1 MKKFLMLL
9 ISFFMFISFTK
20 ADYISCNLQK
30 AVNNNTEYSKGD
42 TIEVNVITDF
52 YSEDG
57 ILNKADIQIYYNP
70 YVFELLPDYNDE
82 SVYIED
88 GYKITNFNTY
98 SSIIDFSIQN
108 VTGKNMYV
116 NGGDILISKLKFKVK
131 DTAPNGYASIE
142 LIGNNSNFYVKGD
155 NESFP
160 CNNSK
165 LYYNIVDNAKINIDS
180 TLSGIFLYTDKE
192 IFIDMKPNV
201 TTYNI
206 DVDYKNVT
214 YYPYCS
220 SSECE
225 FTFNPKNADESSH
238 VLKEGK
244 NVIKII
250 NDVDGVKTTYTLNI
264 NYAKKTEDVQYKFP
278 SLKRLT
284 VENFKF
290 LEEFKESVY
299 TYHLVVPSTV
309 DSLLIDYDADNDV
322 NVEIVGNENFV
333 TGENI
338 VRIKTNNDYDE
349 GNYYIVVTKTEKEE
363 DTKIPD
369 IKEDDEKKD
378 EVVKKTNNKYILIG
392 LFSILI
398 VLSYIL
404 YDIFYNRKKKLKEE
418 SITDDVGTNEETD
431 NEENDVDETNDKE

>member
-1 MKKFLMLL
+1 
-9 ISFFMFISFTK
+9 MFISFTK

-30 AVNNNTEYSKGD
+30 GVNNNTEYSKGD

-57 ILNKADIQIYYNP
+57 ILDKANVQIYYNP
-70 YVFELLPDYNDE
+70 YVFELLPAYNDE
-82 SVYIED
+82 NVYIED

-108 VTGKNMYV
+108 ITGKNMYV
-116 NGGDILISKLKFKVK
+116 NGGNILISKLKFKVK
-131 DTAPNGYASIE
+131 DSAPNGRASIE
-142 LIGNNSNFYVKGD
+142 LIGENSEFYVKSS
-155 NESFP
+155 EEEFP

-165 LYYNIVDNAKINIDS
+165 LYYNIVGNAKINIDS
-180 TLSGIFLYTDKE
+180 TLSGMSLYTDKE
-192 IFIDMKPNV
+192 IFIDIKPNV
-201 TTYNI
+201 TTYSI
-206 DVDYKNVT
+206 DT
-214 YYPYCS
+214 HQESISFYPYCS

-225 FTFNPKNADESSH
+225 TTFNPTNAE
-238 VLKEGK
+238 VNYKLKEGK
-244 NVIKII
+244 NVIQII
-250 NDVDGVKTTYTLNI
+250 NDVDGAKTTYTLNI
-264 NYAKKTEDVQYKFP
+264 NYSKKTEDVQYKFP
-278 SLKRLT
+278 SLKKLT

-290 LEEFKESVY
+290 LEEFKEDVY

-322 NVEIVGNENFV
+322 NVEIIGNENFV

-363 DTKIPD
+363 DTKIPA

-398 VLSYIL
+398 VVSYIL
-404 YDIFYNRKKKLKEE
+404 YDIYNNKKKSQEE
-418 SITDDVGTNEETD
+418 NNDEIKNDTEENNTNESNN
-431 NEENDVDETNDKE
+431 NEE

>member
-1 MKKFLMLL
+1 
-9 ISFFMFISFTK
+9 
-20 ADYISCNLQK
+20 
-30 AVNNNTEYSKGD
+30 
-42 TIEVNVITDF
+42 
-52 YSEDG
+52 
-57 ILNKADIQIYYNP
+57 
-70 YVFELLPDYNDE
+70 
-82 SVYIED
+82 
-88 GYKITNFNTY
+88 
-98 SSIIDFSIQN
+98 
-108 VTGKNMYV
+108 MYV

-225 FTFNPKNADESSH
+225 FTFNPKNANESSH

-322 NVEIVGNENFV
+322 NVEIIGNENFV

-349 GNYYIVVTKTEKEE
+349 GNYYIVVTKTKKEE

-404 YDIFYNRKKKLKEE
+404 YDIFYSRKKKLKEE
-418 SITDDVGTNEETD
+418 STTDDMSTNEETD

>member
-1 MKKFLMLL
+1 MKKFLILL

-30 AVNNNTEYSKGD
+30 GVNNNTEYSKGD

-57 ILNKADIQIYYNP
+57 ILDKADIQIYYNP
-70 YVFELLPDYNDE
+70 YVFELLPAYNDE
-82 SVYIED
+82 NVYIED

-108 VTGKNMYV
+108 ITGKNMYV
-116 NGGDILISKLKFKVK
+116 NGGNILISKLKFKVK
-131 DTAPNGYASIE
+131 DSAPNGRASIE
-142 LIGNNSNFYVKGD
+142 LIGDNSEFYVKSS
-155 NESFP
+155 EEEFP

-165 LYYNIVDNAKINIDS
+165 LYYNIVGNAKINIDS
-180 TLSGIFLYTDKE
+180 TLSGMSLYTDKE
-192 IFIDMKPNV
+192 IFIDIKPNV
-201 TTYNI
+201 TTYSI
-206 DVDYKNVT
+206 DT
-214 YYPYCS
+214 HQESISFYPYCS

-225 FTFNPKNADESSH
+225 TTFNPTNAE
-238 VLKEGK
+238 VNYKLKEGK
-244 NVIKII
+244 NVIQII
-250 NDVDGVKTTYTLNI
+250 NDVDGAKTTYTLNI

-278 SLKRLT
+278 SLKKLT

-290 LEEFKESVY
+290 LEEFKEDVY

-322 NVEIVGNENFV
+322 NVEIIGNENFV

-363 DTKIPD
+363 DSKLPVIDEPTDDD
-369 IKEDDEKKD
+369 IKETKN
-378 EVVKKTNNKYILIG
+378 TNNKYILIG
-392 LFSILI
+392 VFSILI
-398 VLSYIL
+398 VVSYIL
-404 YDIFYNRKKKLKEE
+404 YDIYNNKKKSQEE
-418 SITDDVGTNEETD
+418 NNDEIKNDTEENNTNESNN
-431 NEENDVDETNDKE
+431 NEE

>member
-1 MKKFLMLL
+1 MKKFLILL

-30 AVNNNTEYSKGD
+30 EVNNNTEYSKGD

-57 ILNKADIQIYYNP
+57 ILDKANIQIYYNP
-70 YVFELLPDYNDE
+70 YVFELLPAYNDE
-82 SVYIED
+82 NVYIED

-108 VTGKNMYV
+108 ITGKNMYV
-116 NGGDILISKLKFKVK
+116 NGGNILISKLKFKVK
-131 DTAPNGYASIE
+131 DSAPNGRASIE
-142 LIGNNSNFYVKGD
+142 LIGDSSEFYVKSS
-155 NESFP
+155 EEEFP

-165 LYYNIVDNAKINIDS
+165 LYYNIVGNAKINIDS
-180 TLSGIFLYTDKE
+180 TLSGMSLYTNKE
-192 IFIDMKPNV
+192 IFIDIKPNV
-201 TTYNI
+201 TTYSI
-206 DVDYKNVT
+206 DT
-214 YYPYCS
+214 HQESISFYPYCS

-225 FTFNPKNADESSH
+225 TTFNPTNAE
-238 VLKEGK
+238 VNYKLKEGK
-244 NVIKII
+244 NVIQII
-250 NDVDGVKTTYTLNI
+250 NDVDGAKTTYTLNI

-278 SLKRLT
+278 SLKKLT

-290 LEEFKESVY
+290 LEEFKEDVY

-322 NVEIVGNENFV
+322 NVEIIGNENFV

-363 DTKIPD
+363 DSKLPVIDEPTDDD
-369 IKEDDEKKD
+369 IKETKN
-378 EVVKKTNNKYILIG
+378 TNNKYILIG
-392 LFSILI
+392 VFSILI
-398 VLSYIL
+398 VVSYIL
-404 YDIFYNRKKKLKEE
+404 YDIYNNKKKSQEE
-418 SITDDVGTNEETD
+418 NNDEIKNDTEENNTNESNN
-431 NEENDVDETNDKE
+431 NEE

>member
-30 AVNNNTEYSKGD
+30 GVNNNTEYSKGD

-57 ILNKADIQIYYNP
+57 ILDKANVQIYYNP
-70 YVFELLPDYNDE
+70 YVFELLPAYNDE
-82 SVYIED
+82 NVYIED

-108 VTGKNMYV
+108 ITGKNMYV
-116 NGGDILISKLKFKVK
+116 NGGNILISKLKFKVK
-131 DTAPNGYASIE
+131 DSAPNGQASIE
-142 LIGNNSNFYVKGD
+142 LIGDNSEFYVKSS
-155 NESFP
+155 EEEFP

-165 LYYNIVDNAKINIDS
+165 LYYNIVGNAKINIDS
-180 TLSGIFLYTDKE
+180 TLSGMFLYTDKE
-192 IFIDMKPNV
+192 IFIDIKPNV
-201 TTYNI
+201 TTYSI
-206 DVDYKNVT
+206 DT
-214 YYPYCS
+214 HQETISFYPYCS

-225 FTFNPKNADESSH
+225 TTFNPTNAE
-238 VLKEGK
+238 VNYKLKEGK
-244 NVIKII
+244 NVIQII

-278 SLKRLT
+278 SLKKLT

-290 LEEFKESVY
+290 LEEFKEDVY

-322 NVEIVGNENFV
+322 NVEIIGNENFV

-363 DTKIPD
+363 DSKLPVIDEPTNDD
-369 IKEDDEKKD
+369 IKETKN
-378 EVVKKTNNKYILIG
+378 TNNKYILIG
-392 LFSILI
+392 VFSILI
-398 VLSYIL
+398 VVSYIL
-404 YDIFYNRKKKLKEE
+404 YDIYNNKKKSQEE
-418 SITDDVGTNEETD
+418 NNDKIKNDTEENNTNESNN
-431 NEENDVDETNDKE
+431 NEE

>member
-30 AVNNNTEYSKGD
+30 GVNNNTEYSKGD

-57 ILNKADIQIYYNP
+57 ILDKANVQIYYNP
-70 YVFELLPDYNDE
+70 YVFELLPAYNDE
-82 SVYIED
+82 NVYIED

-108 VTGKNMYV
+108 ITGKNMYV
-116 NGGDILISKLKFKVK
+116 NGGNILISKLKFKVK
-131 DTAPNGYASIE
+131 DSAPNGRASIE
-142 LIGNNSNFYVKGD
+142 LIGDNSEFYVKSS
-155 NESFP
+155 EEEFP

-165 LYYNIVDNAKINIDS
+165 LYYNIVGNAKINIDS
-180 TLSGIFLYTDKE
+180 TLSGMFLYTDKE
-192 IFIDMKPNV
+192 IFIDIKPNV
-201 TTYNI
+201 TTYSI
-206 DVDYKNVT
+206 DT
-214 YYPYCS
+214 HQETISFYPYCS

-225 FTFNPKNADESSH
+225 TTFNPTNAEANYK
-238 VLKEGK
+238 LKEGK
-244 NVIKII
+244 NVIQII

-278 SLKRLT
+278 ILKKLT

-290 LEEFKESVY
+290 LEEFKEDVY

-322 NVEIVGNENFV
+322 NVEIIGNENFV

-349 GNYYIVVTKTEKEE
+349 GNYYIVVNKTEKEE
-363 DTKIPD
+363 DSKLPVIDEPTNDD
-369 IKEDDEKKD
+369 IKETKN
-378 EVVKKTNNKYILIG
+378 TNNKYILIG
-392 LFSILI
+392 VFSILI
-398 VLSYIL
+398 VVSYIL
-404 YDIFYNRKKKLKEE
+404 YDIYNNKKKSQEE
-418 SITDDVGTNEETD
+418 NNDEIKNDTEENNTNESNN
-431 NEENDVDETNDKE
+431 NEE

>member
-1 MKKFLMLL
+1 MKKFLILL

-30 AVNNNTEYSKGD
+30 GVNNNTEYSKGD

-57 ILNKADIQIYYNP
+57 ILDKANIQIYYNP
-70 YVFELLPDYNDE
+70 YVFELLPAYNDE
-82 SVYIED
+82 NVYIED

-108 VTGKNMYV
+108 ITGKNMYV
-116 NGGDILISKLKFKVK
+116 NGGNILISKLKFKVK
-131 DTAPNGYASIE
+131 DSAPNGRASIE
-142 LIGNNSNFYVKGD
+142 LIGDNSEFYVKSS
-155 NESFP
+155 EEEFP

-165 LYYNIVDNAKINIDS
+165 LYYNIVGNAKINIDS
-180 TLSGIFLYTDKE
+180 TLSGMSLYTDKE
-192 IFIDMKPNV
+192 IFIDIKPNV
-201 TTYNI
+201 TTYSI
-206 DVDYKNVT
+206 DT
-214 YYPYCS
+214 HQESISFYPYCS

-225 FTFNPKNADESSH
+225 TTFNPTNAE
-238 VLKEGK
+238 VNYKLKEGK
-244 NVIKII
+244 NVIQII
-250 NDVDGVKTTYTLNI
+250 NDVDGAKTTYTLNI

-278 SLKRLT
+278 SLKKLT

-290 LEEFKESVY
+290 LEEFKEDVY

-322 NVEIVGNENFV
+322 NVEIIGNENFV

-363 DTKIPD
+363 DTKIPVIDEPTNDD
-369 IKEDDEKKD
+369 IKETKN
-378 EVVKKTNNKYILIG
+378 TNNKYILIG
-392 LFSILI
+392 VFSILI
-398 VLSYIL
+398 VVSYIL
-404 YDIFYNRKKKLKEE
+404 YDIYNNKKKSQEE
-418 SITDDVGTNEETD
+418 NNDEIKNDTEENNTNESNN
-431 NEENDVDETNDKE
+431 NEE

>member
-1 MKKFLMLL
+1 MKKFLILL

-30 AVNNNTEYSKGD
+30 GVNNNTEYSKGD

-57 ILNKADIQIYYNP
+57 ILDKADIQIYYNP
-70 YVFELLPDYNDE
+70 YVFELLPAYNDE
-82 SVYIED
+82 NVYIED

-108 VTGKNMYV
+108 ITGKNMYV
-116 NGGDILISKLKFKVK
+116 NGGNILISKLKFKVK
-131 DTAPNGYASIE
+131 DSAPNGRASIE
-142 LIGNNSNFYVKGD
+142 LIGDNSEFYVKSS
-155 NESFP
+155 EEEFP

-165 LYYNIVDNAKINIDS
+165 LYYNIVGNAKINIDS
-180 TLSGIFLYTDKE
+180 TLSGMSLYTDKE
-192 IFIDMKPNV
+192 IFIDIKPNV
-201 TTYNI
+201 TTYSI
-206 DVDYKNVT
+206 DT
-214 YYPYCS
+214 HQESISFYPYCS

-225 FTFNPKNADESSH
+225 TTFNPTNAE
-238 VLKEGK
+238 VNYKLKEGK
-244 NVIKII
+244 NVIQII
-250 NDVDGVKTTYTLNI
+250 NDVDGAKTTYTLNI

-278 SLKRLT
+278 SLKKLT

-322 NVEIVGNENFV
+322 NVEIIGNENFV

-363 DTKIPD
+363 DSKLPVIDEPTDDD
-369 IKEDDEKKD
+369 IKETKN
-378 EVVKKTNNKYILIG
+378 TNNKYILIG
-392 LFSILI
+392 VFSILI
-398 VLSYIL
+398 VVSYIL
-404 YDIFYNRKKKLKEE
+404 YDIYNNKKKSQEE
-418 SITDDVGTNEETD
+418 NNDEIKNDTEENNTNESNN
-431 NEENDVDETNDKE
+431 NEE

>member
-30 AVNNNTEYSKGD
+30 GVNNNTEYSKGD

-57 ILNKADIQIYYNP
+57 ILDKADIQIYYNP
-70 YVFELLPDYNDE
+70 YVFELLPAYNDE
-82 SVYIED
+82 NVYIED

-108 VTGKNMYV
+108 ITGKNMYV
-116 NGGDILISKLKFKVK
+116 NGGNILISKLKFKVK
-131 DTAPNGYASIE
+131 DSAPNGRASIE
-142 LIGNNSNFYVKGD
+142 LIGDNSEFYVKSS
-155 NESFP
+155 EEEFP

-165 LYYNIVDNAKINIDS
+165 LYYNIVGNAKINIDS
-180 TLSGIFLYTDKE
+180 TLSGMSLYTDKE
-192 IFIDMKPNV
+192 IFIDIKPNV
-201 TTYNI
+201 TTYSI
-206 DVDYKNVT
+206 DT
-214 YYPYCS
+214 HQETISFYPYCS

-225 FTFNPKNADESSH
+225 TTFNPTNAEANYK
-238 VLKEGK
+238 LKEGK
-244 NVIKII
+244 NVIQII

-278 SLKRLT
+278 SLKKLT

-290 LEEFKESVY
+290 LEEFKEDVY

-322 NVEIVGNENFV
+322 NVEIIGNENFV

-363 DTKIPD
+363 DSKLPVIDEPTNDD
-369 IKEDDEKKD
+369 IKETKN
-378 EVVKKTNNKYILIG
+378 TNNKYILIG
-392 LFSILI
+392 VFSILI
-398 VLSYIL
+398 VVSYIL
-404 YDIFYNRKKKLKEE
+404 YDIYNNKKKSQEE
-418 SITDDVGTNEETD
+418 NNDKIKNDTEENNTNESNN
-431 NEENDVDETNDKE
+431 NEE

>member
-30 AVNNNTEYSKGD
+30 GVNNNTEYSKGD

-52 YSEDG
+52 YSEYG
-57 ILNKADIQIYYNP
+57 ILDKANIQIYYNP
-70 YVFELLPDYNDE
+70 YVFDLLPAYNDE
-82 SVYIED
+82 NVYIED

-108 VTGKNMYV
+108 ITGKNMYV
-116 NGGDILISKLKFKVK
+116 NGGNILISKLKFKVK

-290 LEEFKESVY
+290 LEEFKENVY

-322 NVEIVGNENFV
+322 NVEIIGNENFV

-369 IKEDDEKKD
+369 IKEDNEKKD

-404 YDIFYNRKKKLKEE
+404 YDIFYSRKKKLKEE
-418 SITDDVGTNEETD
+418 STTDDMSTNEETD

>member
-1 MKKFLMLL
+1 MKKFLILL

-30 AVNNNTEYSKGD
+30 GVNNNTEYSKGD

-57 ILNKADIQIYYNP
+57 ILDKADIQIYYNP
-70 YVFELLPDYNDE
+70 YVFELLPAYNDE
-82 SVYIED
+82 NVYIED

-108 VTGKNMYV
+108 ITGKNMYV
-116 NGGDILISKLKFKVK
+116 NGGNILISKLKFKVK
-131 DTAPNGYASIE
+131 DSAPNGRASIE
-142 LIGNNSNFYVKGD
+142 LIGDNSEFYVKSS
-155 NESFP
+155 EEEFP

-165 LYYNIVDNAKINIDS
+165 LYYNIVGNAKINIDS
-180 TLSGIFLYTDKE
+180 TLSGMSLYTDKE
-192 IFIDMKPNV
+192 IFIDIKPNV
-201 TTYNI
+201 TTYSI
-206 DVDYKNVT
+206 DT
-214 YYPYCS
+214 HQESISFYPYCS

-225 FTFNPKNADESSH
+225 TTFNPTNAE
-238 VLKEGK
+238 VNYKLKEGK
-244 NVIKII
+244 NVIQII
-250 NDVDGVKTTYTLNI
+250 NDVDGAKTTYTLNI

-278 SLKRLT
+278 SLKKLT

-290 LEEFKESVY
+290 LEEFKEDVY

-322 NVEIVGNENFV
+322 NVEIIGNENFV

-349 GNYYIVVTKTEKEE
+349 GNYYIVVNKTEKEE
-363 DTKIPD
+363 DSKLPVIDEPTNDD
-369 IKEDDEKKD
+369 IKETKN
-378 EVVKKTNNKYILIG
+378 TNNKYILIG
-392 LFSILI
+392 VFSILI
-398 VLSYIL
+398 VVSYIL
-404 YDIFYNRKKKLKEE
+404 YDIYNNKKKSQEE
-418 SITDDVGTNEETD
+418 NNDEIKNDTEENNTNESNN
-431 NEENDVDETNDKE
+431 NEE

>member
-9 ISFFMFISFTK
+9 ISFFIFISFTK
-20 ADYISCNLQK
+20 ADYVSCNLQK
-30 AVNNNTEYSKGD
+30 GVNNNTEYSKGD

-70 YVFELLPDYNDE
+70 YVFELLPAYNDE

-116 NGGDILISKLKFKVK
+116 NGGNILISKLKFKVK
-131 DTAPNGYASIE
+131 DTAPSGYASIE
-142 LIGNNSNFYVKGD
+142 LIGNNSNFYVKDD

-165 LYYNIVDNAKINIDS
+165 LYYNIVDNAKVNIDS

-206 DVDYKNVT
+206 DVDYENVT
-214 YYPYCS
+214 YYPFCS

-225 FTFNPKNADESSH
+225 FNFNPKNADESSH

-244 NVIKII
+244 NVIQII
-250 NDVDGVKTTYTLNI
+250 NDVDGAKTTYTLNI
-264 NYAKKTEDVQYKFP
+264 NYVKKTEDVQYKFP

-284 VENFKF
+284 IENFKF
-290 LEEFKESVY
+290 LEEFKENVY

-322 NVEIVGNENFV
+322 NVKIIGNENFK

-338 VRIKTNNDYDE
+338 VRISTENDLGE
-349 GNYYIVVTKTEKEE
+349 QSYYIFVTKAEKEDDSKLPVIDE
-363 DTKIPD
+363 PKDDD
-369 IKEDDEKKD
+369 IKETKN
-378 EVVKKTNNKYILIG
+378 TNNKYILIG
-392 LFSILI
+392 VFSILI
-398 VLSYIL
+398 VVSYIL
-404 YDIFYNRKKKLKEE
+404 YDIYNNKKKSQEKNNEE
-418 SITDDVGTNEETD
+418 IKNDTEENNTNES
-431 NEENDVDETNDKE
+431 NNSEE

>member
-30 AVNNNTEYSKGD
+30 GVNNNTEYSKGD

-57 ILNKADIQIYYNP
+57 ILDKANVQIYYNP
-70 YVFELLPDYNDE
+70 YVFELLPAYNDE
-82 SVYIED
+82 NVYIED

-108 VTGKNMYV
+108 ITGKNMYV
-116 NGGDILISKLKFKVK
+116 NGGNILISKLKFKVK
-131 DTAPNGYASIE
+131 DSAPNGQTSIE
-142 LIGNNSNFYVKGD
+142 LIGDSSEFYVKSS
-155 NESFP
+155 EEEFP

-165 LYYNIVDNAKINIDS
+165 LYYNIVGNAKINIDS
-180 TLSGIFLYTDKE
+180 TLSGMFLYTDKE
-192 IFIDMKPNV
+192 IFIDIKPNV
-201 TTYNI
+201 TTYSI
-206 DVDYKNVT
+206 DT
-214 YYPYCS
+214 HQESISFYPYCS

-225 FTFNPKNADESSH
+225 TTFNPTNAE
-238 VLKEGK
+238 VNYKLKEGK
-244 NVIKII
+244 NVIQII
-250 NDVDGVKTTYTLNI
+250 NDVDGAKTTYTLNI

-290 LEEFKESVY
+290 LEEFKEDMY

-322 NVEIVGNENFV
+322 NVEIIGNENFV

-363 DTKIPD
+363 DSKLPVIDEPTNDD
-369 IKEDDEKKD
+369 IKETKN
-378 EVVKKTNNKYILIG
+378 TNNKYILIG
-392 LFSILI
+392 VFSILI
-398 VLSYIL
+398 VVSYIL
-404 YDIFYNRKKKLKEE
+404 YDIYNNKKKSQEE
-418 SITDDVGTNEETD
+418 NNDEIKNDTEENNTNESNN
-431 NEENDVDETNDKE
+431 NEE

>member
-30 AVNNNTEYSKGD
+30 GVNNNTEYSKGD

-52 YSEDG
+52 YSEYG
-57 ILNKADIQIYYNP
+57 ILDKADIQIYYNP
-70 YVFELLPDYNDE
+70 YVFELLPAYNDE
-82 SVYIED
+82 NIYIED

-108 VTGKNMYV
+108 ITGKNMYV
-116 NGGDILISKLKFKVK
+116 NGGNILISKLKFKVK
-131 DTAPNGYASIE
+131 DSAPNGQTSIE
-142 LIGNNSNFYVKGD
+142 LIGDSSEFYVKSS
-155 NESFP
+155 EEEFP

-165 LYYNIVDNAKINIDS
+165 LYYNIVGNAKINIDS
-180 TLSGIFLYTDKE
+180 TLSGMFLYTDKE

-206 DVDYKNVT
+206 DT
-214 YYPYCS
+214 HQESISFYPYCS

-225 FTFNPKNADESSH
+225 TTFNPTNAE
-238 VLKEGK
+238 VNYKLKEGK
-244 NVIKII
+244 NVIQII

-278 SLKRLT
+278 SLKKLT

-290 LEEFKESVY
+290 LEEFKEDVY

-322 NVEIVGNENFV
+322 NVEIIGNENFV

-349 GNYYIVVTKTEKEE
+349 GNYYIVVNKTEKEE
-363 DTKIPD
+363 DSKLPVIDEPTNDD
-369 IKEDDEKKD
+369 IKETKN
-378 EVVKKTNNKYILIG
+378 TNNKYILIG
-392 LFSILI
+392 VFSILI
-398 VLSYIL
+398 VVSYIL
-404 YDIFYNRKKKLKEE
+404 YDIYNNKKKSQEE
-418 SITDDVGTNEETD
+418 NNDEIKNDTEENNTNESNN
-431 NEENDVDETNDKE
+431 NEE

>member
-1 MKKFLMLL
+1 MKKFLILL

-30 AVNNNTEYSKGD
+30 GVNNNTEYSKGD

-57 ILNKADIQIYYNP
+57 ILDKADIQIYYNP
-70 YVFELLPDYNDE
+70 YVFELLPAYNDE
-82 SVYIED
+82 NVYIED

-108 VTGKNMYV
+108 ITGKNMYV
-116 NGGDILISKLKFKVK
+116 NGGNILISKLKFKVK
-131 DTAPNGYASIE
+131 DSAPNGRASIE
-142 LIGNNSNFYVKGD
+142 LIGDNSEFYVKSS
-155 NESFP
+155 EEEFP

-165 LYYNIVDNAKINIDS
+165 LYYNIVGNAKINIDS
-180 TLSGIFLYTDKE
+180 TLSGMSLYTDKE

-201 TTYNI
+201 TTYSI
-206 DVDYKNVT
+206 DT
-214 YYPYCS
+214 HQESISFYPYCS

-225 FTFNPKNADESSH
+225 TTFNPTNAE
-238 VLKEGK
+238 VNYKLKEGK
-244 NVIKII
+244 NVIQII
-250 NDVDGVKTTYTLNI
+250 NDVDGAKTTYTLNI

-278 SLKRLT
+278 SLKKLT

-290 LEEFKESVY
+290 LEEFKEDVY

-322 NVEIVGNENFV
+322 NVEIIGNENFV

-349 GNYYIVVTKTEKEE
+349 GNYYIVVNKTEKEDDSKLPVIDE
-363 DTKIPD
+363 PTNDD
-369 IKEDDEKKD
+369 IKETKN
-378 EVVKKTNNKYILIG
+378 TNNKYILIG
-392 LFSILI
+392 VFSILI
-398 VLSYIL
+398 VVSYIL
-404 YDIFYNRKKKLKEE
+404 YDIYNNKKKSQEE
-418 SITDDVGTNEETD
+418 NNDEIKNDTEENNTNESNN
-431 NEENDVDETNDKE
+431 NEE

>member
-30 AVNNNTEYSKGD
+30 GVNNNTEYSKGD

-57 ILNKADIQIYYNP
+57 ILDKANVQIYYNP
-70 YVFELLPDYNDE
+70 YVFELLPAYNDE
-82 SVYIED
+82 NVYIED

-108 VTGKNMYV
+108 ITGKNMYE
-116 NGGDILISKLKFKVK
+116 NGGNILISKLKFKVK
-131 DTAPNGYASIE
+131 DSAPNGRASIE
-142 LIGNNSNFYVKGD
+142 LIGENSEFYVKSS
-155 NESFP
+155 EEEFP

-165 LYYNIVDNAKINIDS
+165 LYYNIVGNAKINIDS
-180 TLSGIFLYTDKE
+180 TLSGMFLYTDKE
-192 IFIDMKPNV
+192 IFIDIKPNV
-201 TTYNI
+201 TTYSI
-206 DVDYKNVT
+206 DT
-214 YYPYCS
+214 HQESISFYPYCS

-225 FTFNPKNADESSH
+225 TTFNPTNAE
-238 VLKEGK
+238 VNYKLKEGK
-244 NVIKII
+244 NVIQII

-278 SLKRLT
+278 SLKKLT

-290 LEEFKESVY
+290 LEEFKEDVY

-322 NVEIVGNENFV
+322 NVEIIGNENFV

-363 DTKIPD
+363 DSKLPVIDEPTDDD
-369 IKEDDEKKD
+369 IKETKN
-378 EVVKKTNNKYILIG
+378 TNNKYILIG
-392 LFSILI
+392 VFSILI
-398 VLSYIL
+398 VVSYIL
-404 YDIFYNRKKKLKEE
+404 YDIYNNKKKSQEE
-418 SITDDVGTNEETD
+418 NNDEIKNDTEENNTNESNN
-431 NEENDVDETNDKE
+431 NEE

>member
-30 AVNNNTEYSKGD
+30 GVNNNTEYSKGD

-57 ILNKADIQIYYNP
+57 ILDKADIQIYYNP
-70 YVFELLPDYNDE
+70 YVFELLPAYNDE
-82 SVYIED
+82 NVYIED

-108 VTGKNMYV
+108 ITGKNMYV
-116 NGGDILISKLKFKVK
+116 NGGNILISKLKFKVK
-131 DTAPNGYASIE
+131 DSAPNGRASIE
-142 LIGNNSNFYVKGD
+142 LIGDNSEFYVKSS
-155 NESFP
+155 EEEFP

-165 LYYNIVDNAKINIDS
+165 LYYNIVGNAKINIDS
-180 TLSGIFLYTDKE
+180 TLSGMSLYTDKE
-192 IFIDMKPNV
+192 IFIDIKPNV
-201 TTYNI
+201 TTYN
-206 DVDYKNVT
+206 VDT
-214 YYPYCS
+214 HQESISFYPYCS

-225 FTFNPKNADESSH
+225 TTFNPTNAE
-238 VLKEGK
+238 VNYKLKEGK
-244 NVIKII
+244 NVIQII
-250 NDVDGVKTTYTLNI
+250 NDVDGAKTTYTLNI

-278 SLKRLT
+278 SLKKLT

-290 LEEFKESVY
+290 LEEFKEDVY

-322 NVEIVGNENFV
+322 NVEIIGNENFV

-363 DTKIPD
+363 DSKLPVIDEPTDDD
-369 IKEDDEKKD
+369 IKETKN
-378 EVVKKTNNKYILIG
+378 TNNKYILIG
-392 LFSILI
+392 VFSILI
-398 VLSYIL
+398 VVSYIL
-404 YDIFYNRKKKLKEE
+404 YDIYNNKKKSQEE
-418 SITDDVGTNEETD
+418 NNDEIKNDTEENNTNESNN
-431 NEENDVDETNDKE
+431 NEE

>member
-1 MKKFLMLL
+1 MKKFLILL

-30 AVNNNTEYSKGD
+30 GVNNNTEYSKGD

-57 ILNKADIQIYYNP
+57 ILDKANIQIYYNP
-70 YVFELLPDYNDE
+70 YVFELLPAYNDE
-82 SVYIED
+82 NVYIED

-108 VTGKNMYV
+108 ITGKNMYV
-116 NGGDILISKLKFKVK
+116 NGGNILISKLKFKVK
-131 DTAPNGYASIE
+131 DSAPNGRASIE
-142 LIGNNSNFYVKGD
+142 LIGDNSEFYVKSS
-155 NESFP
+155 EEEFP

-165 LYYNIVDNAKINIDS
+165 LYYNIVGNAKINIDS
-180 TLSGIFLYTDKE
+180 TLSGMSLYTDKE
-192 IFIDMKPNV
+192 IFIDIKPNV
-201 TTYNI
+201 TTYSI
-206 DVDYKNVT
+206 DT
-214 YYPYCS
+214 HQESISFYPYCS

-225 FTFNPKNADESSH
+225 TTFNPTNAE
-238 VLKEGK
+238 VNYKLKEGK
-244 NVIKII
+244 NVIQII
-250 NDVDGVKTTYTLNI
+250 NDVDGAKTTYTLNI

-278 SLKRLT
+278 SLKKLT

-290 LEEFKESVY
+290 LEEFKEDVY

-322 NVEIVGNENFV
+322 NVEIIGNENFV

-363 DTKIPD
+363 DTKIPVIDEPTNDD
-369 IKEDDEKKD
+369 IKETKN
-378 EVVKKTNNKYILIG
+378 TNNKYILIG
-392 LFSILI
+392 VFSILI
-398 VLSYIL
+398 VVSYIL
-404 YDIFYNRKKKLKEE
+404 YDIYNNKKKSQEE
-418 SITDDVGTNEETD
+418 NNDEIKNDTEENNTNESNN
-431 NEENDVDETNDKE
+431 NEEW

>member
-1 MKKFLMLL
+1 MKKILMLL

-20 ADYISCNLQK
+20 ADHVSCNLQK
-30 AVNNNTEYSKGD
+30 GVNNNTEYSKGD

-57 ILNKADIQIYYNP
+57 ILDKANVQIYYNP

-192 IFIDMKPNV
+192 IFIDMKTNV

-322 NVEIVGNENFV
+322 NVEIIGNENFV

-369 IKEDDEKKD
+369 IKEDNEKKD

-404 YDIFYNRKKKLKEE
+404 YDIFYSRKKKLKEE
-418 SITDDVGTNEETD
+418 STTDDVSTNEET
-431 NEENDVDETNDKE
+431 DVDETNDKE

>member
-1 MKKFLMLL
+1 
-9 ISFFMFISFTK
+9 MFISFTK

-30 AVNNNTEYSKGD
+30 GVNNNTEYSKGD

-57 ILNKADIQIYYNP
+57 ILDKANVQIYYNP
-70 YVFELLPDYNDE
+70 YVFELLPAYNDE
-82 SVYIED
+82 NVYIED

-108 VTGKNMYV
+108 ITGKNMYV
-116 NGGDILISKLKFKVK
+116 NGGNILISKLKFKVK
-131 DTAPNGYASIE
+131 DSAPNGRASIE
-142 LIGNNSNFYVKGD
+142 LIGDNSEFYVKSS
-155 NESFP
+155 EEEFP

-165 LYYNIVDNAKINIDS
+165 LYYNIVGNAKINIDS
-180 TLSGIFLYTDKE
+180 TLSGMFLYTDKE
-192 IFIDMKPNV
+192 IFIDIKPNV
-201 TTYNI
+201 TTYSI
-206 DVDYKNVT
+206 DT
-214 YYPYCS
+214 HQETISFYPYCS

-225 FTFNPKNADESSH
+225 TTFNPTNAEANYK
-238 VLKEGK
+238 LKEGK
-244 NVIKII
+244 NVIQII

-278 SLKRLT
+278 ILKKLT

-290 LEEFKESVY
+290 LEEFKEDVY

-322 NVEIVGNENFV
+322 NVEIIGNENFV

-349 GNYYIVVTKTEKEE
+349 GNYYIVVNKTEKEE
-363 DTKIPD
+363 DSKLPVIDEPTNDD
-369 IKEDDEKKD
+369 IKETKN
-378 EVVKKTNNKYILIG
+378 TNNKYILIG
-392 LFSILI
+392 VFSILI
-398 VLSYIL
+398 VVSYIL
-404 YDIFYNRKKKLKEE
+404 YDIYNNKKKSQEE
-418 SITDDVGTNEETD
+418 NNDEIKNDTEENNTNESNN
-431 NEENDVDETNDKE
+431 NEE

>member
-30 AVNNNTEYSKGD
+30 EVNNNTEYSKGD

-57 ILNKADIQIYYNP
+57 ILDKANVQIYYNP
-70 YVFELLPDYNDE
+70 YVFELLPAYNDE
-82 SVYIED
+82 NVYIED

-250 NDVDGVKTTYTLNI
+250 NDVDGAKTTYTLNI
-264 NYAKKTEDVQYKFP
+264 NYSKKTEDVQYKFP
-278 SLKRLT
+278 SLKKLT

-290 LEEFKESVY
+290 LEEFKEDVY

-322 NVEIVGNENFV
+322 NVEIIGNENFV

-363 DTKIPD
+363 DSKLPVIDEPTNDD
-369 IKEDDEKKD
+369 IKETKN
-378 EVVKKTNNKYILIG
+378 TNNKYILIG
-392 LFSILI
+392 VFSILI
-398 VLSYIL
+398 VVSYIL
-404 YDIFYNRKKKLKEE
+404 YDIYNNKKKSQEE
-418 SITDDVGTNEETD
+418 NNDEIKNDTEENNTNESNN
-431 NEENDVDETNDKE
+431 NEE

>member
-30 AVNNNTEYSKGD
+30 GVNNNTEYSKGD

-57 ILNKADIQIYYNP
+57 ILDKANVQIYYNP
-70 YVFELLPDYNDE
+70 YVFELLPAYNDE
-82 SVYIED
+82 NVYIED

-108 VTGKNMYV
+108 ITGKNMYV
-116 NGGDILISKLKFKVK
+116 NGGNILISKLKFKVK
-131 DTAPNGYASIE
+131 DSAPNGRASIE
-142 LIGNNSNFYVKGD
+142 LIGENSEFYVKSS
-155 NESFP
+155 EEEFP

-165 LYYNIVDNAKINIDS
+165 LYYNIVGNAKINIDS
-180 TLSGIFLYTDKE
+180 TLSGMSLYTDKE
-192 IFIDMKPNV
+192 IFIDIKPNV
-201 TTYNI
+201 TTYSI
-206 DVDYKNVT
+206 DT
-214 YYPYCS
+214 HQESISFYPYCS

-225 FTFNPKNADESSH
+225 TTFNPTNAE
-238 VLKEGK
+238 VNYKLKEGK
-244 NVIKII
+244 NVIQII
-250 NDVDGVKTTYTLNI
+250 NDVDGAKTTYTLNI

-278 SLKRLT
+278 SLKKLT

-290 LEEFKESVY
+290 LEEFKEDVY

-322 NVEIVGNENFV
+322 NVEIIGNENFV

-363 DTKIPD
+363 DSKLPVIDEPTNDD
-369 IKEDDEKKD
+369 IKETKN
-378 EVVKKTNNKYILIG
+378 TNNKYILIG
-392 LFSILI
+392 VFSILI
-398 VLSYIL
+398 VVSYIL
-404 YDIFYNRKKKLKEE
+404 YDIYNNKKKSQEE
-418 SITDDVGTNEETD
+418 NNDEIKNDTEENNTNESNN
-431 NEENDVDETNDKE
+431 NEE

>member
-20 ADYISCNLQK
+20 ADYVSCNLQK
-30 AVNNNTEYSKGD
+30 EVNNNIEYSKGD

-57 ILNKADIQIYYNP
+57 ILNKANVQLYYNP

-108 VTGKNMYV
+108 VTGKNMYL
-116 NGGDILISKLKFKVK
+116 NGGNILISKLKFKVK

-155 NESFP
+155 NESFS

-165 LYYNIVDNAKINIDS
+165 LYYNIVDNAKLNIDS

-192 IFIDMKPNV
+192 MFIDMKPNV

-206 DVDYKNVT
+206 DVDYEYVT

-225 FTFNPKNADESSH
+225 FTFNPKNADESSYK
-238 VLKEGK
+238 LKEGK
-244 NVIKII
+244 NVVQII

-264 NYAKKTEDVQYKFP
+264 NYSKKTEDVQYKFP
-278 SLKRLT
+278 SLKKLT

-322 NVEIVGNENFV
+322 NVEIIGNEKFV

-363 DTKIPD
+363 DIKIPD

-404 YDIFYNRKKKLKEE
+404 YDIFYSRKKKLKEE
-418 SITDDVGTNEETD
+418 STTSDVSTNEETD

>member
-30 AVNNNTEYSKGD
+30 GVNNNTEYSKGD

-57 ILNKADIQIYYNP
+57 ILDKANVQIYYNP
-70 YVFELLPDYNDE
+70 YVFELLPAYNDE
-82 SVYIED
+82 NVYIED

-108 VTGKNMYV
+108 ITGKNMYV
-116 NGGDILISKLKFKVK
+116 NGGNILISKLKFKVK
-131 DTAPNGYASIE
+131 DSAPNGRASIE
-142 LIGNNSNFYVKGD
+142 LIGENSEFYVKSS
-155 NESFP
+155 EEEFP

-165 LYYNIVDNAKINIDS
+165 LYYNIVGNAKINIDS
-180 TLSGIFLYTDKE
+180 TLSGMSLYTDKE
-192 IFIDMKPNV
+192 IFIDIKPNV
-201 TTYNI
+201 TTYSI
-206 DVDYKNVT
+206 DT
-214 YYPYCS
+214 HQESISFYPYCS

-225 FTFNPKNADESSH
+225 TTFNPTNAE
-238 VLKEGK
+238 VNYKLKEGK
-244 NVIKII
+244 NVIQII
-250 NDVDGVKTTYTLNI
+250 NDVDGAKTTYTLNI
-264 NYAKKTEDVQYKFP
+264 NYSKKTEDVQYKFP
-278 SLKRLT
+278 SLKKLT

-290 LEEFKESVY
+290 LEEFKEDVY

-322 NVEIVGNENFV
+322 NVEIIGNENFV

-363 DTKIPD
+363 DTKIPA

-398 VLSYIL
+398 VVSYIL
-404 YDIFYNRKKKLKEE
+404 YDIYNNKKKSQEE
-418 SITDDVGTNEETD
+418 NNDEIKNDTEENNTNESNN
-431 NEENDVDETNDKE
+431 NEE

>member
-1 MKKFLMLL
+1 MKKFLILL

-30 AVNNNTEYSKGD
+30 GVNNNTEYSKGD

-52 YSEDG
+52 YSEYG
-57 ILNKADIQIYYNP
+57 ILDKADIQIYYNP
-70 YVFELLPDYNDE
+70 YVFELLPAYNDE
-82 SVYIED
+82 NVYIED

-108 VTGKNMYV
+108 ITGKNMYV
-116 NGGDILISKLKFKVK
+116 NGGNILISKLKFKVK
-131 DTAPNGYASIE
+131 DSAPNGRASIE
-142 LIGNNSNFYVKGD
+142 LIGDNSEFYVKSS
-155 NESFP
+155 EEEFP

-165 LYYNIVDNAKINIDS
+165 LYYNIVGNAKINIDS
-180 TLSGIFLYTDKE
+180 TLSGMFLYTDKE
-192 IFIDMKPNV
+192 IFIDIKPNV

-206 DVDYKNVT
+206 DT
-214 YYPYCS
+214 HQESISFYPYCS

-225 FTFNPKNADESSH
+225 TTFNPTNAE
-238 VLKEGK
+238 VNYKLKEGK
-244 NVIKII
+244 NVIQII
-250 NDVDGVKTTYTLNI
+250 NDVDGAKTTYTLNI

-278 SLKRLT
+278 SLKKLT

-290 LEEFKESVY
+290 LEEFKEDVY

-322 NVEIVGNENFV
+322 NVEIIGNENFV

-349 GNYYIVVTKTEKEE
+349 GNYYIFVTKAEKEE
-363 DTKIPD
+363 DSKLPVIDEPTDDD
-369 IKEDDEKKD
+369 IKETKN
-378 EVVKKTNNKYILIG
+378 TNNKYILIG
-392 LFSILI
+392 VFSILI
-398 VLSYIL
+398 VVSYIL
-404 YDIFYNRKKKLKEE
+404 YDIYNNKKKSQEE
-418 SITDDVGTNEETD
+418 NNDKIKNDTEENNTNESNN
-431 NEENDVDETNDKE
+431 NEE

>member
-30 AVNNNTEYSKGD
+30 GVNNNTEYSKGD

-52 YSEDG
+52 YSEYG
-57 ILNKADIQIYYNP
+57 ILDKANVQIYYNP
-70 YVFELLPDYNDE
+70 YVFELLPVYNDE
-82 SVYIED
+82 NVYIED

-108 VTGKNMYV
+108 ITGKNMYV
-116 NGGDILISKLKFKVK
+116 NGGNILISKLKFKVK
-131 DTAPNGYASIE
+131 DSAPNGQTSIE
-142 LIGNNSNFYVKGD
+142 LIGDNSEFYVKSS
-155 NESFP
+155 EEEFP

-165 LYYNIVDNAKINIDS
+165 LYYNIVGNAKINIDS
-180 TLSGIFLYTDKE
+180 TLSGMSLYTDKE

-201 TTYNI
+201 TTYSI
-206 DVDYKNVT
+206 DT
-214 YYPYCS
+214 HQESISFYPYCS

-225 FTFNPKNADESSH
+225 TTFNPTNAEANYK
-238 VLKEGK
+238 LKEGK
-244 NVIKII
+244 NVIQII
-250 NDVDGVKTTYTLNI
+250 NDVDGAKTTYTLNI

-278 SLKRLT
+278 SLKKLT

-290 LEEFKESVY
+290 LEEFKEDVY

-322 NVEIVGNENFV
+322 NVEIIGNENFV

-363 DTKIPD
+363 DSKLPVIDEPTDDD
-369 IKEDDEKKD
+369 IKETKN
-378 EVVKKTNNKYILIG
+378 TNNKYILIG
-392 LFSILI
+392 VFSILI
-398 VLSYIL
+398 VVSYIL
-404 YDIFYNRKKKLKEE
+404 YDIYNNKKKSQEE
-418 SITDDVGTNEETD
+418 NNDEIKNDTEENNTNESNN
-431 NEENDVDETNDKE
+431 NEE